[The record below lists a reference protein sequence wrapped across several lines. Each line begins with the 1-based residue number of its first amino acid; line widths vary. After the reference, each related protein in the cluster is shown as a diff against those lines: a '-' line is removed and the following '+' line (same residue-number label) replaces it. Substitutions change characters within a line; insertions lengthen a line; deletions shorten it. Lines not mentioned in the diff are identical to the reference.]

1 MLASKELSSVLG
13 IGPQTS
19 ILDSKPT
26 KNPNRIR
33 KKKKT
38 KKNSSKIF
46 LFVGGGGGGGPVH
59 SIVARTLG
67 TFSSVWLPCD

>member
-38 KKNSSKIF
+38 KKNS
-46 LFVGGGGGGGPVH
+46 
-59 SIVARTLG
+59 TN
-67 TFSSVWLPCD
+67 FSVSVDHTVVYPNTTSLQTMVMVINLYI